1 MLRFLFCLVAAASAY
16 EIPVSRRAVLARV
29 ASAAPLAAASA
40 AFADANNEFLGKGK
54 DITPTA
60 DIQELGRRINKQ
72 DSKVIDD
79 AGAAVQDKARF
90 GASYA
95 SKNAP
100 PRAKAGVRIGG
111 KYDDPMHPGCQRK
124 VTLIGS
130 NKVLIEG
137 ADEGKTITVDFSPK
151 GGPRA

>member
-1 MLRFLFCLVAAASAY
+1 M
-16 EIPVSRRAVLARV
+16 
-29 ASAAPLAAASA
+29 
-40 AFADANNEFLGKGK
+40 GKGK

-137 ADEGKTITVDFSPK
+137 ADEDGKKWTVRGTYEGKTITVDFSPK
-151 GGPRA
+151 GGPSGVTAEYAIGSGLTFPDGNVWKKIG